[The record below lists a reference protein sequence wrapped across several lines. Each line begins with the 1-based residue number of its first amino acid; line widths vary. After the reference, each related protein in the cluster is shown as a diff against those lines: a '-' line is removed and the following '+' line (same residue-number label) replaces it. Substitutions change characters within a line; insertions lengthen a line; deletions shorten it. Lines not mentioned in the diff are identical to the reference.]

1 MLSEALR
8 VADILLLSE
17 HPDEAELVRTAASI
31 RCVHVV
37 RACADVLPFLRHQG
51 RFRNSPRPDLIMLDL
66 DLSRDD
72 DCDTLIEIK
81 QDAQLRRIPL
91 VVLAKSD
98 QSRLAGRAYD
108 LRANAYIGK
117 PNTAAE
123 FVEVIRG
130 VLRFWLELARLP
142 GQGE

>member
-1 MLSEALR
+1 MLSEALT

-17 HPDEAELVRTAASI
+17 RPNEAELVRTAASI

-37 RACADVLPFLRHQG
+37 RACAEVLPFLRQQG
-51 RFRNSPRPDLIMLDL
+51 SYRNSPRPDLILLDL

-72 DCDTLIEIK
+72 DCDTLIQIK
-81 QDAQLRRIPL
+81 QDEALRRIPL

-98 QSRLAGRAYD
+98 QSALAGRAYD
-108 LRANAYIGK
+108 LRANAYVVK
-117 PNTAAE
+117 PDTAAE
-123 FVEVIRG
+123 FIEVIRG